1 MLTPLTRRLMLL
13 KASTPDPQAEKEQR
27 RTTLKVLSP
36 RRRSLAKS
44 PQRQNHSSVS
54 LVRTPSKLKQ
64 LCDGEPKEDA
74 SKVTDEIRDPE
85 DMFREQMKD
94 SEDMFGDD
102 DSFDEL
108 MAKEEEEKKHPLA
121 TSFYSASQLVGL
133 LHPPGKSDEGKME
146 KGEKEKRGEAEK
158 VQRSLSGARKK
169 LSSMFDESRSN
180 KDCRVSF
187 VEKNHPREISNTEVK
202 PVVKDIE
209 EENSGNT
216 EFPDRLENKSS
227 TKLSGNVKEDFHLS
241 SSDDFEEEEMNKQVD
256 KDKCL
261 GVNVKEKSEIERPPA
276 EKQNCPICGKSVAE
290 EEMNNHVDECLSV
303 KAIEEISQA
312 EQPGRTSDFRDSL
325 NPADDVD
332 DSPATGSMLRNGK
345 GHEMSSPVLVGKRK
359 RSRVASSSSEDA
371 SISLL
376 ARPEVNTSKTTPMLM
391 PKRKRVV
398 LSSSDDDSPLK
409 NQTHTGQGD
418 CLRDISNHMENS
430 SLMSIK
436 KGATK
441 KPRKNQFLDLEAEL
455 SGPEGSGDE
464 VDEAEEGYEQSFV
477 NDDTSPMCNKTST
490 AMYLRSVRSPEERLK
505 RRLAPITDD
514 LFSQPVRAEEL
525 VEDYEEDSFVVGSQE
540 VAEETRMDDTLDML
554 ERRAALPP
562 PPPPRRKRIAVRPN
576 EDTIHQTQMQPEA
589 QINVVEEEEEESM
602 SLLAGVVEETEFVRP
617 TMRLLKPEVDKES
630 GNQLSMVV
638 NSGEVGRY
646 SITFVLPIFISSVLV
661 KQSDQEWGGDLP
673 AASQAQAGSV
683 GHKM

>member
-1 MLTPLTRRLMLL
+1 MGKRKALHMGRTQRKEGAAHVYFKFNSQTFERLRAKFQEMCSSSRDEIFRNNDLSIEV
-13 KASTPDPQAEKEQR
+13 ASKGSLSAVLCSMKFELCEIKKGLKEQVTMHLYAA
-27 RTTLKVLSP
+27 TT
-36 RRRSLAKS
+36 SLM
-44 PQRQNHSSVS
+44 V
-54 LVRTPSKLKQ
+54 
-64 LCDGEPKEDA
+64 E
-74 SKVTDEIRDPE
+74 
-85 DMFREQMKD
+85 
-94 SEDMFGDD
+94 
-102 DSFDEL
+102 
-108 MAKEEEEKKHPLA
+108 
-121 TSFYSASQLVGL
+121 
-133 LHPPGKSDEGKME
+133 GKSGKI
-146 KGEKEKRGEAEK
+146 
-158 VQRSLSGARKK
+158 LSKPPFRCFADVF
-169 LSSMFDESRSN
+169 LEPLIAQETSDLL
-180 KDCRVSF
+180 
-187 VEKNHPREISNTEVK
+187 EV
-202 PVVKDIE
+202 
-209 EENSGNT
+209 
-216 EFPDRLENKSS
+216 
-227 TKLSGNVKEDFHLS
+227 
-241 SSDDFEEEEMNKQVD
+241 
-256 KDKCL
+256 
-261 GVNVKEKSEIERPPA
+261 KSEIERPPV
-276 EKQNCPICGKSVAE
+276 KTQNCPICGKSVAE
-290 EEMNNHVDECLSV
+290 KEMNNHVDECLSV
-303 KAIEEISQA
+303 KAI
-312 EQPGRTSDFRDSL
+312 
-325 NPADDVD
+325 
-332 DSPATGSMLRNGK
+332 ATGSMLRNGK

-376 ARPEVNTSKTTPMLM
+376 ARPEVNTSKSTPMLM

-589 QINVVEEEEEESM
+589 PINVVEEDNEESM

-646 SITFVLPIFISSVLV
+646 SITFVLPIFLSSVLE